1 MINPKI
7 LKFKSMNR
15 QSKTQKIVSPTIQ
28 IPIIKNKDKIFVD
41 PKLLKAN
48 PLNTEIYTNIEEEK
62 ETQLKLSEDFKR
74 RVDKGQCPNE
84 QPVVI
89 WSDGLIDAGHTRT
102 EAAKL
107 ANTNIWV
114 VLSDK
119 PYPDFENEPYTTLQS
134 VVSSNI
140 YRKMTHSVK
149 LNEFEQMNKAYVKEF
164 GINRTSSQEDE
175 HIKQLGTSRDT
186 IKKLQEIKLHRKDLL
201 PLVDSGEMSVKTAWE
216 EATGKNK
223 AKVVKS
229 NNPNRDWSEIYT
241 TDIFKTVFNRVS
253 NTIHS
258 TLESKVVINGEDYF
272 PYKDFTKGAIAAMIS
287 HLTET
292 IGAQVLKSEGY
303 NVRPASG
310 HPTDP
315 DIYHVDIDDK
325 VEIKVTNF
333 NSSATSWKGGMG
345 IREGQYILVAYDE
358 TINRWLV
365 IFTYL
370 TEKDWKSAGIG
381 GHTLPIK
388 NVLDNHKKDM
398 VVVYGDLYENN
409 GKPVVQLDTLK

>member
-1 MINPKI
+1 MSKQKLKVSNLSTKTPKG
-7 LKFKSMNR
+7 MP
-15 QSKTQKIVSPTIQ
+15 TTIQ
-28 IPIIKNKDKIFVD
+28 VVTTKKKDKIFVD
-41 PKLLKAN
+41 PKLLTPN
-48 PLNTEIYTNIEEEK
+48 PLNKEIYTNIEEERQ
-62 ETQLKLSEDFKR
+62 TQLKLSEDFKR
-74 RVDKGQCPNE
+74 RIDKGLTPNE
-84 QPVVI
+84 QPVII
-89 WSDGLIDAGHTRT
+89 WPDGLIDAGHTRT

-164 GINRTSSQEDE
+164 AINRTTAQEDE

-186 IKKLQEIKLHRKDLL
+186 IKKLQEIKTHRKDLL
-201 PLVDSGEMSVKTAWE
+201 LLVDSGDMSVKSAWE

-253 NTIHS
+253 NAIHS

-272 PYKDFTKGAIAAMIS
+272 PYKDFTKGAVAGMIS

-292 IGAQVLKSEGY
+292 IGAQVLKSEGH
-303 NVRPASG
+303 NVKPASG

-370 TEKDWKSAGIG
+370 TENDWKSAGIG

-388 NVLDNHKKDM
+388 NVLDNHNKDM
-398 VVVYGDLYENN
+398 VLVYGDLYENN
-409 GKPVVQLDTLK
+409 SKVVAQLDSLK

>member
-1 MINPKI
+1 MSKQKLKVSNIPTKTPKG
-7 LKFKSMNR
+7 MP
-15 QSKTQKIVSPTIQ
+15 TTIQ
-28 IPIIKNKDKIFVD
+28 VVTTKKKDKIFVD
-41 PKLLKAN
+41 PKLLTPN
-48 PLNTEIYTNIEEEK
+48 PLNKRIYTNLQEEREVA
-62 ETQLKLSEDFKR
+62 LKLSEDFKAR
-74 RVDKGQCPNE
+74 IENGLTPNE
-84 QPVVI
+84 QPVII
-89 WSDGLIDAGHTRT
+89 WPDGLIDAGHTRT
-102 EAAKL
+102 EAGKL
-107 ANTNIWV
+107 ANTQIWISF
-114 VLSDK
+114 SDK

-140 YRKMTHSVK
+140 YRKMTHAVK

-164 GINRTSSQEDE
+164 GINRTTTQEDE

-186 IKKLQEIKLHRKDLL
+186 IKKLQEIKIHRKDLL
-201 PLVDSGEMSVKTAWE
+201 PLVDSGEMAVKTAWE

-229 NNPNRDWSEIYT
+229 NNPNRDWSQIYT
-241 TDIFKTVFNRVS
+241 TDIFKTVLNRVS
-253 NTIHS
+253 NAIHS

-272 PYKDFTKGAIAAMIS
+272 PYKDFTKGAVAGMIS

-292 IGAQVLKSEGY
+292 IGAQVLRSEGY
-303 NVRPASG
+303 NVKAASG
-310 HPTDP
+310 QPTVP
-315 DIYHVDIDDK
+315 DIYNADIDDK

-345 IREGQYILVAYDE
+345 IREGQYILVTYDE

-365 IFTYL
+365 LFTYL

-398 VVVYGDLYENN
+398 VIVYGDLYENN
-409 GKPVVQLDTLK
+409 GKVVAQLDSLK

>member
-1 MINPKI
+1 MSKQKLKVSNIPTKTPKG
-7 LKFKSMNR
+7 MP
-15 QSKTQKIVSPTIQ
+15 TTIQ
-28 IPIIKNKDKIFVD
+28 VVTTKKKDKIFVD
-41 PKLLKAN
+41 PKLLTPN
-48 PLNTEIYTNIEEEK
+48 PLNKRIYTNLQEEREVA
-62 ETQLKLSEDFKR
+62 LKLSEDFKAR
-74 RVDKGQCPNE
+74 IENGLTPNE
-84 QPVVI
+84 QPVII
-89 WSDGLIDAGHTRT
+89 WPDGLIDAGHTRT
-102 EAAKL
+102 EAGKL
-107 ANTNIWV
+107 ANTQIWISF
-114 VLSDK
+114 SDK

-140 YRKMTHSVK
+140 YRKMTHAVK

-164 GINRTSSQEDE
+164 GINRTTTQEDE

-186 IKKLQEIKLHRKDLL
+186 IKKLQEIKIHRKDLL
-201 PLVDSGEMSVKTAWE
+201 PLVDSGEMAVKTAWE

-229 NNPNRDWSEIYT
+229 NNPNRDWSQIYT
-241 TDIFKTVFNRVS
+241 TDIFKTVLNRVS
-253 NTIHS
+253 NAIHS

-272 PYKDFTKGAIAAMIS
+272 PYKDFTKGAVAGMIS

-292 IGAQVLKSEGY
+292 IGAQVLRSEGY
-303 NVRPASG
+303 NVKAASG

-315 DIYHVDIDDK
+315 DIYHADIDDK

-333 NSSATSWKGGMG
+333 NSSATSLKGGMG
-345 IREGQYILVAYDE
+345 IREGQYILVTYDE

-365 IFTYL
+365 LFTYL

-398 VVVYGDLYENN
+398 VIVYGDVYENN
-409 GKPVVQLDTLK
+409 GKVVAQLESLK

>member
-1 MINPKI
+1 MSKQKLKVSNIPTKTPKG
-7 LKFKSMNR
+7 MP
-15 QSKTQKIVSPTIQ
+15 TTIQ
-28 IPIIKNKDKIFVD
+28 VVTTKKKDKIFVD
-41 PKLLKAN
+41 PKLLTPN
-48 PLNTEIYTNIEEEK
+48 PLNKRIYTNLQEEREVA
-62 ETQLKLSEDFKR
+62 LKLSEDFKA
-74 RVDKGQCPNE
+74 RVDNGLTPNE
-84 QPVVI
+84 QPVII
-89 WSDGLIDAGHTRT
+89 WPDGLIDAGHTRT
-102 EAAKL
+102 EAGKL
-107 ANTNIWV
+107 ANTQIWISF
-114 VLSDK
+114 SDK

-140 YRKMTHSVK
+140 YRKMTHAVK

-164 GINRTSSQEDE
+164 GINRTTTQEDE

-186 IKKLQEIKLHRKDLL
+186 IKKLQEIKTHRKDLL
-201 PLVDSGEMSVKTAWE
+201 PLVDSGEMAVKTAWE

-229 NNPNRDWSEIYT
+229 NNPNRDWSQIYT
-241 TDIFKTVFNRVS
+241 TDIFKTVLNRVS
-253 NTIHS
+253 NAIHS

-272 PYKDFTKGAIAAMIS
+272 PYKDFTKGAVAGMIS

-292 IGAQVLKSEGY
+292 IGAQVLRSEGY
-303 NVRPASG
+303 IVKAASG

-345 IREGQYILVAYDE
+345 IREGQYILVTYDE

-365 IFTYL
+365 LFTYL

-398 VVVYGDLYENN
+398 VIVYGDLYENN
-409 GKPVVQLDTLK
+409 GKVVAQLDSLK

>member
-1 MINPKI
+1 MI
-7 LKFKSMNR
+7 
-15 QSKTQKIVSPTIQ
+15 QEQIVT
-28 IPIIKNKDKIFVD
+28 KKKKDKLFVN
-41 PKLLKAN
+41 PNILRPN
-48 PLNTEIYTNIEEEK
+48 PLNKEIYTNIEEEK
-62 ETQLKLSEDFKR
+62 LTQTKLAEDFKKR
-74 RVDKGQCPNE
+74 IGLGYCPNE
-84 QPVVI
+84 QPIVI
-89 WSDGLIDAGHTRT
+89 WKDGLIDAGHTRT

-107 ANTNIWV
+107 AGVDVWV
-114 VLSDK
+114 TFSDK
-119 PYPDFENEPYTTLQS
+119 AYPDFENEPYTTLQS

-149 LNEFEQMNKAYVKEF
+149 LNEFEQMNKAYVKEN
-164 GINRTSSQEDE
+164 GINRTPAQEEE

-186 IKKLQEIKLHRKDLL
+186 IKKLQEIKINRKDLL
-201 PLVDSGEMSVKTAWE
+201 SLVDSGEMAVKTAWE

-241 TDIFKTVFNRVS
+241 TDIFKTIFNRVS
-253 NTIHS
+253 NTINS
-258 TLESKVVINGEDYF
+258 TLNITSRIDDEDYF
-272 PYKDFTKGAIAAMIS
+272 PFKDFTKGAIAGIIS

-292 IGAQVLKSEGY
+292 IGAQVLRSEGY
-303 NVRPASG
+303 NVRAASG

-315 DIYHVDIDDK
+315 DIYHADIDDK

-333 NSSATSWKGGMG
+333 NSSSTSWKGGMG

-398 VVVYGDLYENN
+398 VIVYGDVYENN
-409 GKPVVQLDTLK
+409 GKVVAQLESLK

>member
-1 MINPKI
+1 MT
-7 LKFKSMNR
+7 KS
-15 QSKTQKIVSPTIQ
+15 IQ
-28 IPIIKNKDKIFVD
+28 LITTKKKDKIFVN
-41 PKLLKAN
+41 PNLLIPN
-48 PLNTEIYTNIEEEK
+48 PLNKEIYTNIEQENA
-62 ETQLKLSEDFKR
+62 TQFKLSEDFKR
-74 RVDKGQCPNE
+74 RIEKGLTPNE
-84 QPVVI
+84 QPVII
-89 WSDGLIDAGHTRT
+89 WPDGLIDAGHTRT
-102 EAAKL
+102 EAGKL
-107 ANTNIWV
+107 ANTEIWV

-140 YRKMTHSVK
+140 YRRMTHSVK
-149 LNEFEQMNKAYVKEF
+149 LNEFEQMNRAYVKEF
-164 GINRTSSQEDE
+164 GMNRTTSQEDE

-186 IKKLQEIKLHRKDLL
+186 IKKLLEIKTNRKDLL
-201 PLVDSGEMSVKTAWE
+201 PLVDSGDMSVKTAWE
-216 EATGKNK
+216 EAIGRNK
-223 AKVVKS
+223 TKVVKS
-229 NNPNRDWSEIYT
+229 NNPNRNWSEIYT
-241 TDIFKTVFNRVS
+241 TDIFKIIFNRVS
-253 NTIHS
+253 NTINS
-258 TLESKVVINGEDYF
+258 TLNITSRIDNEDYF
-272 PYKDFTKGAIAAMIS
+272 PFRDFTKGAIAGIIS

-292 IGAQVLKSEGY
+292 IGAQVLRSEGY
-303 NVRPASG
+303 NVRAASG

-388 NVLDNHKKDM
+388 NVFDNHKNDM
-398 VVVYGDLYENN
+398 VIVYGDVYENN
-409 GKPVVQLDTLK
+409 GKIVAQLDSLK

>member
-1 MINPKI
+1 MRKQNLNTLSVSTKTPKG
-7 LKFKSMNR
+7 M
-15 QSKTQKIVSPTIQ
+15 PTI
-28 IPIIKNKDKIFVD
+28 IEIVTTKKKDKLLVD
-41 PKLLKAN
+41 PGLLKPN
-48 PLNTEIYTNIEEEK
+48 PLNKVIYTNLEEER
-62 ETQLKLSEDFKR
+62 ETQLKLAEDFKR
-74 RVDKGQCPNE
+74 RIEKGQTPNQ

-89 WSDGLIDAGHTRT
+89 WPDGVIDAGHTRT

-107 ANTNIWV
+107 ANTKIWV

-119 PYPDFENEPYTTLQS
+119 PYPDFQNEPYTTLQS
-134 VVSSNI
+134 VISSYI

-149 LNEFEQMNKAYVKEF
+149 LNEFELMNKAYVKEF
-164 GINRTSSQEDE
+164 GINRTSSQEDQ

-186 IKKLQEIKLHRKDLL
+186 IKKLQEIKTHRKDLL
-201 PLVDSGEMSVKTAWE
+201 PLVDSGEMAVSTAWE

-223 AKVVKS
+223 TKVVKS

-241 TDIFKTVFNRVS
+241 MDIFKTALNRVS
-253 NTIHS
+253 NLIHS
-258 TLESKVVINGEDYF
+258 TLESKVVVNGEDYF
-272 PYKDFTKGAIAAMIS
+272 PYKDFTKGAIAGMIS

-345 IREGQYILVAYDE
+345 IREGQYILIAYDE
-358 TINRWLV
+358 TISRWLV

-388 NVLDNHKKDM
+388 NILDNHKDNM
-398 VVVYGDLYENN
+398 VIVYGDLFENN
-409 GKPVVQLDTLK
+409 GKVVAQLESLK

>member
-1 MINPKI
+1 MSKQKLKVSNIPTKTPKG
-7 LKFKSMNR
+7 MP
-15 QSKTQKIVSPTIQ
+15 TTIQ
-28 IPIIKNKDKIFVD
+28 VVTTKKKDKIFVD
-41 PKLLKAN
+41 PKLLTPN
-48 PLNTEIYTNIEEEK
+48 PLNKRIYTNLQEEREVA
-62 ETQLKLSEDFKR
+62 LKLSEDFKAR
-74 RVDKGQCPNE
+74 IENGLTPNE
-84 QPVVI
+84 QPVII
-89 WSDGLIDAGHTRT
+89 WPDGLIDAGHTRT
-102 EAAKL
+102 EAGKL
-107 ANTNIWV
+107 ANTQIWISF
-114 VLSDK
+114 SDK

-140 YRKMTHSVK
+140 YRKMTHAVK

-164 GINRTSSQEDE
+164 GINRTTTQEDE

-186 IKKLQEIKLHRKDLL
+186 IKKLQEIKIHRKDLL
-201 PLVDSGEMSVKTAWE
+201 PLVDSGEMAVKTAWE

-229 NNPNRDWSEIYT
+229 NNPNRDWSQIYT
-241 TDIFKTVFNRVS
+241 TDIFKTVLNRVS
-253 NTIHS
+253 NAIHS

-272 PYKDFTKGAIAAMIS
+272 PYKDFTKGAVAGMIS

-292 IGAQVLKSEGY
+292 IGAQVLRSEGY
-303 NVRPASG
+303 NVKAASG

-315 DIYHVDIDDK
+315 DIYHADIDDK

-345 IREGQYILVAYDE
+345 IREGQYILVTYDE

-365 IFTYL
+365 LFTYL

-398 VVVYGDLYENN
+398 VIVYGDLYENN
-409 GKPVVQLDTLK
+409 GKVVAQLDSLK

>member
-1 MINPKI
+1 MRKKNLNALSVSTKTPKGMPTTI
-7 LKFKSMNR
+7 E
-15 QSKTQKIVSPTIQ
+15 IVTT
-28 IPIIKNKDKIFVD
+28 KKKDKLLVD
-41 PKLLKAN
+41 AWLLKPN
-48 PLNTEIYTNIEEEK
+48 PLNKEIYTNLEEER
-62 ETQLKLSEDFKR
+62 ETQLRLAEDFKR
-74 RVDKGQCPNE
+74 RIEQGQTPNE

-89 WSDGLIDAGHTRT
+89 WPDGLIDAGHTRT

-107 ANTNIWV
+107 ANTKIWV

-119 PYPDFENEPYTTLQS
+119 PYPDFQNEPYTTLQS
-134 VVSSNI
+134 VISSNI

-164 GINRTSSQEDE
+164 GINRTASQEDE

-186 IKKLQEIKLHRKDLL
+186 IKKLQEIKIHRKDLL
-201 PLVDSGEMSVKTAWE
+201 SLVDSGEMAVKTAWE

-229 NNPNRDWSEIYT
+229 NNPNRDWSQIYT
-241 TDIFKTVFNRVS
+241 MDIFKTVLNRVS
-253 NTIHS
+253 NLIHS
-258 TLESKVVINGEDYF
+258 TLESKVVVNGEDYF
-272 PYKDFTKGAIAAMIS
+272 PYKDFTKGAIAGMIS

-345 IREGQYILVAYDE
+345 IREGQYILIAYDE
-358 TINRWLV
+358 TISRWFV

-388 NVLDNHKKDM
+388 NILDNHKDDM
-398 VVVYGDLYENN
+398 VIVYGDLFENN
-409 GKPVVQLDTLK
+409 GKVVAQLDSLK

>member
-1 MINPKI
+1 MT
-7 LKFKSMNR
+7 KS
-15 QSKTQKIVSPTIQ
+15 IQ
-28 IPIIKNKDKIFVD
+28 LITTKKKDKIFVN
-41 PKLLKAN
+41 PNLLKPN
-48 PLNTEIYTNIEEEK
+48 PLNKEIYTNIEEEK
-62 ETQLKLSEDFKR
+62 ATQIKLSEDFKR
-74 RVDKGQCPNE
+74 RIERGLTPNE
-84 QPVVI
+84 QPVII
-89 WSDGLIDAGHTRT
+89 WTDGLIDAGHTRT

-107 ANTNIWV
+107 ANTEIWV
-114 VLSDK
+114 VFSDK

-149 LNEFEQMNKAYVKEF
+149 LNEFEQMNMAYVKEF
-164 GINRTSSQEDE
+164 GINRTTSKEDE

-186 IKKLQEIKLHRKDLL
+186 IKKLQEIKKANRQDLL
-201 PLVDSGEMSVKTAWE
+201 LLVDSGDMSVKTAWD
-216 EATGKNK
+216 EATGRNK
-223 AKVVKS
+223 TKVVKS
-229 NNPNRDWSEIYT
+229 NNPNRNWSEIYT
-241 TDIFKTVFNRVS
+241 TDIFKSIFNRVS
-253 NTIHS
+253 NTINS
-258 TLESKVVINGEDYF
+258 TLNITSRIDNEDYF
-272 PYKDFTKGAIAAMIS
+272 PFKDFTKGAIAGIIS

-292 IGAQVLKSEGY
+292 IGAQVLRSEGY
-303 NVRPASG
+303 NVRAASG

-370 TEKDWKSAGIG
+370 NEKDWKSAGIG

-388 NVLDNHKKDM
+388 NVLDNHKNDM
-398 VVVYGDLYENN
+398 VIVYGDLYENN
-409 GKPVVQLDTLK
+409 GKVVAQLDTLK

>member
-1 MINPKI
+1 MSKQKLKVSNIPTKTPKG
-7 LKFKSMNR
+7 MP
-15 QSKTQKIVSPTIQ
+15 TTIQ
-28 IPIIKNKDKIFVD
+28 VVTTKKKDKIFVD
-41 PKLLKAN
+41 PKLLTPN
-48 PLNTEIYTNIEEEK
+48 PLNKEIYTNIEEER

-74 RVDKGQCPNE
+74 RIDKGLTPNE
-84 QPVVI
+84 QPVII
-89 WSDGLIDAGHTRT
+89 WPDGLIDAGHTRT

-107 ANTNIWV
+107 ANTQIWV
-114 VLSDK
+114 VISDK

-149 LNEFEQMNKAYVKEF
+149 LNELEQMNKAYVKEF
-164 GINRTSSQEDE
+164 GINRTTNQEDE

-186 IKKLQEIKLHRKDLL
+186 IKKLQEIKTHRKDLL
-201 PLVDSGEMSVKTAWE
+201 PLVDSGEMAVKTAWE

-241 TDIFKTVFNRVS
+241 TDIFKTVLNRVS
-253 NTIHS
+253 NAIHS
-258 TLESKVVINGEDYF
+258 TLESKVVINGDDYF
-272 PYKDFTKGAIAAMIS
+272 PYKDFTKGAVAGMIS

-292 IGAQVLKSEGY
+292 IGAQVLRSEGY
-303 NVRPASG
+303 NVKAASG

-315 DIYHVDIDDK
+315 DIYHADIDDK

-365 IFTYL
+365 LFTYL

-398 VVVYGDLYENN
+398 VVLYGDLYENN
-409 GKPVVQLDTLK
+409 GKVVAQLDSLK

>member
-1 MINPKI
+1 MSKQKLKVSNIPTKTPKG
-7 LKFKSMNR
+7 MP
-15 QSKTQKIVSPTIQ
+15 TTIQ
-28 IPIIKNKDKIFVD
+28 VVTTKKKDKIFVD
-41 PKLLKAN
+41 PKLLTPN
-48 PLNTEIYTNIEEEK
+48 PLNKRIYTNLQEEREVA
-62 ETQLKLSEDFKR
+62 LKLSEDFKAR
-74 RVDKGQCPNE
+74 IDNGLTPNE
-84 QPVVI
+84 QPVII
-89 WSDGLIDAGHTRT
+89 WPDGLIDAGHTRT
-102 EAAKL
+102 EAGKL
-107 ANTNIWV
+107 ANTQIWISF
-114 VLSDK
+114 SDK

-140 YRKMTHSVK
+140 YRKMTHAVK

-164 GINRTSSQEDE
+164 GINRTTTQEDE

-186 IKKLQEIKLHRKDLL
+186 IKKLQEIKTHRKDLL
-201 PLVDSGEMSVKTAWE
+201 PLVDSGEMAVKTAWE

-229 NNPNRDWSEIYT
+229 NNPNRDWSQIYT
-241 TDIFKTVFNRVS
+241 TDIFKTVLNRVS
-253 NTIHS
+253 NAIHS

-272 PYKDFTKGAIAAMIS
+272 PYKDFTKGAVAGMIS

-292 IGAQVLKSEGY
+292 IGAQVLRSEGY
-303 NVRPASG
+303 IVKAASG

-345 IREGQYILVAYDE
+345 IREGQYILVTYDE

-365 IFTYL
+365 LFTYL

-398 VVVYGDLYENN
+398 VIVYGDLYENN
-409 GKPVVQLDTLK
+409 GKVVAQLDSLK